1 MGKLW
6 ARVWCLV
13 FLRHSVYTV
22 LISGNLGVLLFLVE
36 TEPDIRY
43 VPNTVFLV
51 LPWQQQQQQHGLYC
65 VSSGLVYV
73 LCGLSNVSDASR
85 RSNYISQWPIAP
97 SSLTDIHPTAV
108 IIHKR
113 SYIKYHS
120 LHLRQPRTNLSI
132 SDIPCLMSGTSSM
145 GSVDSPL
152 SSFFTPH
159 SFIPDLNL
167 PFLQIL
173 LTVAFLFFSTT
184 DSADSPDCLPI
195 LPSNPF
201 FLLFSFF
208 SFPLF

>member
-1 MGKLW
+1 MCERPITSKIYGFDIRQFRRT
-6 ARVWCLV
+6 A
-13 FLRHSVYTV
+13 
-22 LISGNLGVLLFLVE
+22 FLVE

-51 LPWQQQQQQHGLYC
+51 RPWQQQQQQHGLYC

-85 RSNYISQWPIAP
+85 RSNHISQWPIAP

-152 SSFFTPH
+152 SSSITPSLFH
-159 SFIPDLNL
+159 SRLKPSFSANPSHGSL
-167 PFLQIL
+167 PFLL
-173 LTVAFLFFSTT
+173 H
-184 DSADSPDCLPI
+184 D
-195 LPSNPF
+195 
-201 FLLFSFF
+201 
-208 SFPLF
+208 